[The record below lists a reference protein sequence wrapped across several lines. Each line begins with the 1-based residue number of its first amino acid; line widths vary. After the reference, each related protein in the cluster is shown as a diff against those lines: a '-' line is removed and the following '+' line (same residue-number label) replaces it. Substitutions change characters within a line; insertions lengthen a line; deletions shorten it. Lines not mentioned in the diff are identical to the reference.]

1 MSSSISSSD
10 TARRFVIRLL
20 LWVMLSLAG
29 LFALGIYL
37 EPLDGDLTRTGFYSE
52 RDYGWRGVQEIFP
65 QTQLAFPASRAETGR
80 YDGYYDVVVLGDSFS
95 YSRPKSQWQN
105 YLAAETGLSVA
116 TLYIGQIGLS
126 QLLASRPFREH
137 PPKVLI
143 VESVERRLP
152 AHLKEEVPDCS
163 KASLSRD
170 ALKKSPAHGE
180 VSNHGDFIQNNQM
193 VADYAL
199 RYLRANGINQRFPSR
214 MNSGNTAFVSSTQA
228 VKPLPGM
235 VQQAG
240 RDTSWQQVK
249 LAYVRSFLWNN
260 LLRRF
265 AGREATDTVRLEL
278 ARPAPF
284 SSRERDSML
293 VYLDDIEKARWWK
306 EAGLEEMNCRIN
318 AMRQQVEANGYTRF
332 VLMVPPDKLTAYADF
347 LQDRSLKDISLLPAL
362 SALQPQVMPRIDLAL
377 DEAIRQGV
385 QDVYLPDNTHWGSN
399 GQRAA
404 AAALKLCGDCKPAG
418 QDHISR

>member
-116 TLYIGQIGLS
+116 TLYIGQIGLA

-163 KASLSRD
+163 KASLSDR
-170 ALKKSPAHGE
+170 ASGE
-180 VSNHGDFIQNNQM
+180 T
-193 VADYAL
+193 L
-199 RYLRANGINQRFPSR
+199 
-214 MNSGNTAFVSSTQA
+214 AFTSMTQA

-240 RDTSWQQVK
+240 RDTS
-249 LAYVRSFLWNN
+249 
-260 LLRRF
+260 
-265 AGREATDTVRLEL
+265 
-278 ARPAPF
+278 
-284 SSRERDSML
+284 
-293 VYLDDIEKARWWK
+293 
-306 EAGLEEMNCRIN
+306 
-318 AMRQQVEANGYTRF
+318 
-332 VLMVPPDKLTAYADF
+332 
-347 LQDRSLKDISLLPAL
+347 
-362 SALQPQVMPRIDLAL
+362 
-377 DEAIRQGV
+377 
-385 QDVYLPDNTHWGSN
+385 
-399 GQRAA
+399 
-404 AAALKLCGDCKPAG
+404 
-418 QDHISR
+418 